1 MGRRSERPTRGIV
14 AAAVAAALAACA
26 LLLPSCAS
34 GEATVLPLAGG
45 EAAVSE
51 DGAAS
56 EAESGGAT
64 EAKASDDPEDPGDA
78 EASAADLDEAD
89 EGASPEGL
97 EPTGDELAARMD
109 AYLAANFPRAGAP
122 GLAVAVV
129 DAGGVRYLCT
139 FGDCPDADAPFVVGS
154 LSKSF
159 TAVAVMQLVEQG
171 AVDLDAPA
179 SRYAPGYDVPD
190 EVTVRSLLN
199 QTSGFGAYDSLAE
212 AADGELGETFG
223 TFSYANANYDLLG
236 RVVEGASGEDYA
248 RYLDEHVL
256 EPLGMASTTADPA
269 RAEALGMVP
278 GHRDW
283 FGLPVADGF
292 RHAQGDG
299 AWGGPASGY
308 VASSARDMASYL
320 RMYLNG
326 GMGGDGARV
335 LSADSVRRMFLDR
348 VPDPEGDT
356 YYGMGWTSFS
366 WDDGELV
373 LSHDGQVENYTAS
386 MCLLPER
393 GIGIVALSDANDN
406 AGGNIRFFDL
416 VGGAVSV
423 AIGGT
428 GQPMDDAW
436 TWAWR
441 QRVDVLYASAL
452 LLAVSPLLLTGR
464 WRRRLSAACRGGV
477 APIVRARSL
486 RMLLVRGVLLHVAL
500 PVCILALPFVWG
512 VPWRD
517 LLTFS
522 PDVSTVLLASAGLL
536 VVAGAVRLAAAVTL
550 RNDEPPPS
558 IMR

>member
-129 DAGGVRYLCT
+129 DAGGVRYLRT

-416 VGGAVSV
+416 VGGVVSV

-500 PVCILALPFVWG
+500 PACILALPFVWG

>member
-109 AYLAANFPRAGAP
+109 AYWAANFPRAGAP

-129 DAGGVRYLCT
+129 DAGGVRYLRT

-154 LSKSF
+154 LSNSF
-159 TAVAVMQLVEQG
+159 TAGAVMQLVAQG

-223 TFSYANANYDLLG
+223 AFSYANANYDLLG

-248 RYLDEHVL
+248 CYLDEHVL

-308 VASSARDMASYL
+308 VASSVRDMASYL

-326 GMGGDGARV
+326 GMGDGARV

-416 VGGAVSV
+416 VGGVVSV

-500 PVCILALPFVWG
+500 PACILALPFVWG

>member
-1 MGRRSERPTRGIV
+1 MRGIF
-14 AAAVAAALAACA
+14 AAAVAALAACA

-51 DGAAS
+51 DGATS
-56 EAESGGAT
+56 GAEFGGAT
-64 EAKASDDPEDPGDA
+64 EAKSSDDPEDPDDA

-129 DAGGVRYLCT
+129 DAGGVRYLRT
-139 FGDCPDADAPFVVGS
+139 FGDCPDADALFVVGS

-223 TFSYANANYDLLG
+223 AFSYANANYDLLG

-308 VASSARDMASYL
+308 VASSVRDMASYL

-416 VGGAVSV
+416 VGGVVSV

-500 PVCILALPFVWG
+500 PACILALPFVWG

>member
-129 DAGGVRYLCT
+129 DAGGVRYLRT

-179 SRYAPGYDVPD
+179 ARYAPGYDVPD
-190 EVTVRSLLN
+190 EGTVRSLLN

-373 LSHDGQVENYTAS
+373 LSHDGQVENYTSS

-500 PVCILALPFVWG
+500 PACILALPFVWG

>member
-64 EAKASDDPEDPGDA
+64 EAKDSDDPEDPGDA

-129 DAGGVRYLCT
+129 DAGGVRYLRT

-223 TFSYANANYDLLG
+223 AFSYANANYDLLG

-248 RYLDEHVL
+248 CYLDENVL

-308 VASSARDMASYL
+308 VASSVRDMASYL

-423 AIGGT
+423 ALGGA
-428 GQPMDDAW
+428 GRPMDDAW

-500 PVCILALPFVWG
+500 PICILALPFVWG

>member
-129 DAGGVRYLCT
+129 DAGGVRYLRT

-308 VASSARDMASYL
+308 VASSVRDMASYL

-326 GMGGDGARV
+326 GMGDGARV

>member
-1 MGRRSERPTRGIV
+1 MRSIF

-51 DGAAS
+51 DGATS
-56 EAESGGAT
+56 GAEFGGAT
-64 EAKASDDPEDPGDA
+64 EAKSSDDPEDPGDA

-129 DAGGVRYLCT
+129 DAGGVRYLRT

-223 TFSYANANYDLLG
+223 AFSYANANYDLLG

-308 VASSARDMASYL
+308 VASSVRDMASYL

>member
-1 MGRRSERPTRGIV
+1 MRGIF
-14 AAAVAAALAACA
+14 AAAVAALAACA

-89 EGASPEGL
+89 EGASPEGF

-129 DAGGVRYLCT
+129 DAGGVRYLRT

-223 TFSYANANYDLLG
+223 AFSYANANYDLLG

-416 VGGAVSV
+416 VGGVVSV

>member
-56 EAESGGAT
+56 GAESGGAT

-129 DAGGVRYLCT
+129 DAGGVRYLRT

-223 TFSYANANYDLLG
+223 AFSYANANYDLLG

>member
-1 MGRRSERPTRGIV
+1 
-14 AAAVAAALAACA
+14 
-26 LLLPSCAS
+26 
-34 GEATVLPLAGG
+34 
-45 EAAVSE
+45 
-51 DGAAS
+51 
-56 EAESGGAT
+56 
-64 EAKASDDPEDPGDA
+64 
-78 EASAADLDEAD
+78 
-89 EGASPEGL
+89 
-97 EPTGDELAARMD
+97 
-109 AYLAANFPRAGAP
+109 
-122 GLAVAVV
+122 
-129 DAGGVRYLCT
+129 
-139 FGDCPDADAPFVVGS
+139 
-154 LSKSF
+154 
-159 TAVAVMQLVEQG
+159 
-171 AVDLDAPA
+171 
-179 SRYAPGYDVPD
+179 
-190 EVTVRSLLN
+190 
-199 QTSGFGAYDSLAE
+199 
-212 AADGELGETFG
+212 
-223 TFSYANANYDLLG
+223 
-236 RVVEGASGEDYA
+236 
-248 RYLDEHVL
+248 
-256 EPLGMASTTADPA
+256 
-269 RAEALGMVP
+269 MVP

-308 VASSARDMASYL
+308 VASSVRDMASYL

-326 GMGGDGARV
+326 GMGDGARV

-416 VGGAVSV
+416 VGGVVSV

-500 PVCILALPFVWG
+500 PACILALPFVWG

>member
-1 MGRRSERPTRGIV
+1 MRGIV

-129 DAGGVRYLCT
+129 DAGGVRYLRT

-223 TFSYANANYDLLG
+223 AFSYANANYDLLG

-248 RYLDEHVL
+248 CYLDEHVL

-308 VASSARDMASYL
+308 VASSVRDMASYL

-326 GMGGDGARV
+326 GMGDGARV

-416 VGGAVSV
+416 VGGVVSV

-500 PVCILALPFVWG
+500 SACILALPFVWG

>member
-129 DAGGVRYLCT
+129 DAGGVRYLRT

-393 GIGIVALSDANDN
+393 GIGVAVLGDANDN
-406 AGGNIRFFDL
+406 AGGNDRFFDL
-416 VGGAVSV
+416 AGGVVSV

-500 PVCILALPFVWG
+500 PACILALPFVWG